1 MIFRRMIQDGR
12 GDREGGSAR
21 GSGWGVCGKNRKE
34 IRRCEWGRESTAEG
48 ESCGFEN
55 YLMLD
60 G

>member
-1 MIFRRMIQDGR
+1 MIQDGR